1 MRFGAL
7 AGLDGFGQ
15 PTVVRLG
22 ILQRL
27 GTEFAGNLANRRGA
41 VPTITCGTKLAF
53 QHGGGNLPLD
63 RHGRLGQLAEQFS
76 SLIRHALRIRLGWF
90 RASVNLSWA
99 LMGVM
104 GLPCVSPDTTEASQ
118 TTITSSKISL
128 PSGPGSIEGLGES
141 FEPQLNTGTYAMGLP
156 LKLPLVRGAVQ
167 PEVRFA
173 YNSGSGNGP
182 LGLGWRLD
190 VPALQRQTDKGL
202 PQYTTNDTFVTFAG
216 EELVALADGTFRT
229 ENESSFTRWENLSA
243 GGWRATRRD
252 GTVVRY
258 GQTAQARQDHPTLG
272 TFKWMLESAQ
282 DLNGNRVEY
291 SYAKDAGEIYLSAVE
306 FGHHATLPSSF
317 YRLTFHYETNRPDC
331 LTDYRGRFRCETRWR
346 LESTALE
353 FEGRRIR
360 FWKFDYH
367 TTAPFSLLASF
378 TQFGDERS
386 NTGTNALLNTD
397 YLPPVTFDYSL
408 PELGAGR
415 QWTEVGPF
423 QNIRFSIREADLVDL
438 NRDGLPD
445 VLLYDFGRYYS
456 YSNRGPG
463 LPFAA
468 SQEFTSPV
476 FYPALD
482 APTTKLADLRGDASV
497 KVLVEEDGSYYY
509 RAFTSAT
516 TLGTDIDYLV
526 PGAFPISD
534 PEVQLVDIDNDRALD
549 FVATDQGDSTFA
561 MVLSRAGSGSATV
574 TKSPPTPLAMN
585 VSFANGWQFADLNG
599 DRMPDLAIIGTVEE
613 GGTFFYPG
621 KGFGE
626 FDAVQ
631 AMGSG
636 PNGPTESDR
645 ADGGLT
651 LVDLDGDGLADLVS
665 VRSGVVKI
673 WRNLSGKQWAAPVV
687 ITDDEVPNWN
697 GGVTAIR
704 FADMNGNGS
713 VDLVW
718 NDPDEGIFLRY
729 LDLNPGTK
737 PNVITRMANGMG
749 RSLEIEYRTSTDYML
764 ASAGTSNAW
773 TLEPPFPIP
782 VVSAFTER
790 DGLGSTYRTEITYR
804 NGYYDALEREFR
816 GFETAIRTDVGNT
829 NQGAPSLL
837 TEFRFDT
844 GALVEAL
851 KGKPLQVERRTQNGE
866 LFDRA
871 TTIWTNRVL
880 SLALAGNE
888 TRNVTFAF
896 QSSEQTEVIESGN
909 GTPVTL
915 LREFEWDD
923 FGNTVWLADYG
934 RVEGANRSAWDDER
948 ITTNL
953 FTAAFPDGQAHWIL
967 GLPVSETIT
976 DEDGNIVTRTE
987 SFYDDETFS
996 GNNPGA
1002 VTRGNLTL
1010 QRRLVNPAT
1019 NQKINVS
1026 RNRYDDYGNVVE
1038 IYDPLA
1044 VPSFFAAGHAREIAY
1059 DSSLHTYPVTETI
1072 HIGSNTPPLIVQAN
1086 YDFGLGMMTSSTDF
1100 NTNTSFYG
1108 YDTFGRINTI
1118 TKPGDT
1124 TNAPTELYAYQL
1136 GIPLDSNRLINFISA
1151 SKRETAGGGT
1161 LDSRL
1166 FFDGLGR
1173 KVMVRA
1179 EGEVPGQTVVTDTV
1193 VYNDRRG
1200 VWRKYLPYFET
1211 GGLDWNDPT
1220 FQSGFVES
1228 HYDALGRVTRAYQPE
1243 VDGERVF
1250 ADTTYEP
1257 LARLVKDEEQ
1267 TRTNSIHYGSAM
1279 RHIEDGLRNQ
1289 DGAGRLRQ
1297 VQEIVKLTGS
1307 DAPVGAPEIWTT
1319 RYEYDLLDQLTRI
1332 TDSQSNVKIMTYDGL
1347 ARLKFMDDPDR
1358 GEMHYVYDDASN
1370 LKQTTDNKGQVIQYT
1385 YDGANRIQTED
1396 YLDAAGRVPDVE
1408 YFYDALLPGFPGGNV
1423 RGQLAAV
1430 RDLSGEEHFSYDA
1443 RSRIVSQTKRIPD
1456 PVFLSLSAGQV
1467 VLVNYT
1473 TRYTYDSMDRV
1484 VALTYPDGDVVTN
1497 LYNPRGLLTRI
1508 TGGPTESIISN
1519 ITYRA
1524 SAQLNNIR
1532 YGNAVLTSYDYDPR
1546 LRLKKL
1552 HTLSA
1557 TGGEGG
1563 GEVEFIHFT
1572 YDFDAVSN
1580 IKAIHDHR
1588 PLAVVPANDPRR
1600 NTQIFGYDSLYRLT
1614 RAEYPA
1620 ILEGSPG
1627 HIDYRY
1633 DRIGNMISQ
1642 LSNIPHV
1649 EDGKSVTDLGT
1660 MFSGGTAGSS
1670 GRLGKGTQPGPHALT
1685 SITQP
1690 STNNPQPRLYPYDQ
1704 NGNMTNIDGL
1714 TNTWDFKDR
1723 LLAVENDKMRA
1734 EYAYDCTD
1742 RRIMK
1747 RVWQKPPLA
1756 PIGGEGQGEGATPS
1770 LTILYINKFFEI
1782 REHDSPV
1789 KYFWNGETRVARVTG
1804 TLSPSAERQQFLRLH
1819 PGWNLASINV
1829 GNAQAQLDPANQPL
1843 LQTAV
1848 FWTNN
1853 SPGGEFLP
1861 ITVAT
1866 PFAAGTVAWLRAT
1879 GECVLTLTGTPHG
1892 PPPTQLDPVGQ
1903 FLANTTGEGWDTEAA
1918 FPQDASIQRFDAQA
1932 QDWQER
1938 LWGQLATVSTL
1949 SPKIPTGESLFIK
1962 PATTNMVNAPS
1973 ASLNIRYYHQDHLGS
1988 SSVVSDGDG
1997 IVVEENANYTFG
2009 FPRANHRP
2017 RNRIEPFTFTQKEH
2031 DSETRLNY
2039 FDARYLHTAHGRF
2052 ISVDPLARGP
2062 SRQGFSPQHLNPY
2075 AYGYARPLVL
2085 IDPDGR
2091 EGVWASITRDAGTM
2105 FEMMDEDYKQHF
2117 AQTSQALEDWGTRLA
2132 GEDKMVAAYGVA
2144 FLQTAYKAFTPDDLT
2159 GVVTTLASAGATGAG
2174 KWMSEATKN
2183 TVSYISTVGGDI
2195 TSQLVK
2201 MGSGAQS
2208 EFSFLRV
2215 GITHHFAAFDLWL
2228 GSESQ
2233 KVQNRINFGVS
2244 RLESEMLSL
2253 SSLAKYSESIGDWR
2267 MVKGAMESVQ
2277 QSASLLWD
2285 KIITP
2290 GLESRSDNR

>member
-1 MRFGAL
+1 
-7 AGLDGFGQ
+7 
-15 PTVVRLG
+15 
-22 ILQRL
+22 
-27 GTEFAGNLANRRGA
+27 
-41 VPTITCGTKLAF
+41 
-53 QHGGGNLPLD
+53 
-63 RHGRLGQLAEQFS
+63 
-76 SLIRHALRIRLGWF
+76 
-90 RASVNLSWA
+90 
-99 LMGVM
+99 
-104 GLPCVSPDTTEASQ
+104 
-118 TTITSSKISL
+118 
-128 PSGPGSIEGLGES
+128 
-141 FEPQLNTGTYAMGLP
+141 MGLP
-156 LKLPLVRGAVQ
+156 LKLPPVRGAVQ

-202 PQYTTNDTFVTFAG
+202 PQYATNDTFVTFAG
-216 EELVALADGTFRT
+216 EELVALADGTFRA
-229 ENESSFTRWENLSA
+229 ENESSFTRWENL
-243 GGWRATRRD
+243 GTNGWRATRRD

-272 TFKWMLESAQ
+272 SFKWMLESAQ
-282 DLNGNRVEY
+282 DLNGNRVTY
-291 SYAKDAGEIYLSAVE
+291 SYTKDAGEIYLSAVE
-306 FGHHATLPSSF
+306 FGRHVSLPSSF

-346 LESTALE
+346 LESAALE

-367 TTAPFSLLASF
+367 TNSPLSLLARF
-378 TQFGDERS
+378 IQFGDERS
-386 NTGTNALLNTD
+386 ATNGNAQLNTD
-397 YLPPVTFDYSL
+397 YLPPVTFEYSL
-408 PELGAGR
+408 PELGANR
-415 QWTEVGPF
+415 QWIDVGPF
-423 QNIRFSIREADLVDL
+423 QSICFAAREADFVDV

-445 VLLYDFGRYYS
+445 VLLFDNDKYYS
-456 YSNRGPG
+456 YLNRGPG

-497 KVLVEEDGSYYY
+497 KVLVEEDDSYSY

-516 TLGTDIDYLV
+516 TLGADIDYLV

-574 TKSPPTPLAMN
+574 TKSSPTPLAMN

-613 GGTFFYPG
+613 GGTFNYPG

-631 AMGSG
+631 AIGSG
-636 PNGPTESDR
+636 PSGPTASDR

-673 WRNLSGKQWAAPVV
+673 WRNLSGKQWAAPVI

-713 VDLVW
+713 VDIVW
-718 NDPDEGIFLRY
+718 NDPDQGIFLRY

-764 ASAGTSNAW
+764 AATGTSNAW
-773 TLEPPFPIP
+773 TQVPPFPIP

-837 TEFRFDT
+837 TEYRFDT
-844 GALVEAL
+844 GASVEAL
-851 KGKPLQVERRTQNGE
+851 KGKPLQVERRTAGGA

-871 TTIWTNRVL
+871 TTVWTNRVL
-880 SLALAGNE
+880 SLAQAGNE

-915 LREFEWDD
+915 LREFAWDD

-948 ITTNL
+948 ITTNV
-953 FTAAFPDGQAHWIL
+953 FTSAFPDGQTRWIL

-976 DEDGNIVTRTE
+976 DEHGNVVTRTE

-996 GNNPGA
+996 GNNPGV

-1026 RNRYDDYGNVVE
+1026 RNRYDGYGNVVE

-1044 VPSFFAAGHAREIAY
+1044 VPSFFTGGHAREIAY

-1086 YDFGLGMMTSSTDF
+1086 YDFGLGVMTSSRDF
-1100 NTNTSFYG
+1100 NTNTSFYH
-1108 YDTFGRINTI
+1108 YDTFGRITTI

-1124 TNAPTELYAYQL
+1124 TNAPTEFYAYQL
-1136 GIPLDSNRLINFISA
+1136 GIPLDTNRLINFISA

-1179 EGEVPGQTVVTDTV
+1179 EGEIPGQTVVTDTV

-1200 VWRKYLPYFET
+1200 VWKKYLPYFET
-1211 GGLDWNDPT
+1211 NSLAWNDPT

-1250 ADTTYEP
+1250 AETTYEP

-1297 VQEIVKLTGS
+1297 VQEIVKLTDSG
-1307 DAPVGAPEIWTT
+1307 DPVGSPETWTT
-1319 RYEYDLLDQLTRI
+1319 TYEYDLLDQLTRI
-1332 TDSQSNVKIMTYDGL
+1332 TDSQNNVKVMSYDGL

-1385 YDGANRIQTED
+1385 YDGANRIKTED
-1396 YLDAAGRVPDVE
+1396 YLDAAGHSPDVE
-1408 YFYDALLPGFPGGNV
+1408 YFYDASLPGFLSGNV
-1423 RGQLAAV
+1423 RGQLATV

-1508 TGGPTESIISN
+1508 TGGPSGSIISN

-1546 LRLKKL
+1546 LRLSSL
-1552 HTLSA
+1552 ATRHSA
-1557 TGGEGG
+1557 LGTEL
-1563 GEVEFIHFT
+1563 INFT
-1572 YDFDAVSN
+1572 YDFDGVSN
-1580 IKAIHDHR
+1580 IKAIHDNR
-1588 PLAVVPANDPRR
+1588 PLSVISANDPRR
-1600 NTQIFGYDSLYRLT
+1600 NAQLFQYDSLYRLT

-1620 ILEGSPG
+1620 ILDGSPG

-1633 DRIGNMISQ
+1633 DRIGNMTSQ

-1649 EDGKSVTDLGT
+1649 EDGRSVTDLGT
-1660 MFSGGTAGSS
+1660 MISGGTAGSS

-1685 SITQP
+1685 AITQP

-1723 LLAVENDKMRA
+1723 LIAVENDKMRA
-1734 EYAYDCTD
+1734 EYTYDYTD

-1770 LTILYINKFFEI
+1770 LTTLYINKFFEI

-1789 KYFWNGETRVARVTG
+1789 KYVWNGETRVARVTG

-1829 GNAQAQLDPANQPL
+1829 GNAQGQLDPANQPL
-1843 LQTAV
+1843 IQTAV

-1853 SPGGEFLP
+1853 STGGEFLP
-1861 ITVAT
+1861 ITAAT
-1866 PFAAGTVAWLRAT
+1866 PLPAGTVAWLRTT
-1879 GECVLTLTGTPHG
+1879 GECVLTLTGTPPS
-1892 PPPTQLDPVGQ
+1892 PPLTDLDPNGQ
-1903 FLANTTGEGWDTEAA
+1903 FLANTTGEGWDIKAA
-1918 FPQDASIQRFDAQA
+1918 FALDASLHRFDAQA
-1932 QDWQER
+1932 QNWRER
-1938 LWGQLATVSTL
+1938 FAAPFTAISDL
-1949 SPKIPTGESLFIK
+1949 SPNIPTGESAYIK
-1962 PATTNMVNAPS
+1962 PAATNKVNTPAT
-1973 ASLNIRYYHQDHLGS
+1973 SLSIRYYHQDHLGS
-1988 SSVVSDGDG
+1988 SCALSDRIGDS
-1997 IVVEENANYTFG
+1997 IEEIANYAFG
-2009 FPRANHRP
+2009 YARSKQTPRGVAERYG
-2017 RNRIEPFTFTQKEH
+2017 FTQKEQ
-2031 DSETRLNY
+2031 DVESQLTY
-2039 FDARYLHTAHGRF
+2039 FEARYLSSALGRF
-2052 ISVDPLARGP
+2052 MSVDPVFTDSSASASFVVGRP
-2062 SRQGFSPQHLNPY
+2062 RVLNPY
-2075 AYGYARPLVL
+2075 SSSLNNPIVVTDSTGKYPEWGVMVTLDRTAAALTGARGFVGALGGRAVNELAIEGVNSLKGMKLEKEARTLQAADGVFSVSSGLATAAGAVAAGGAAGAAAGVGAAWGIGRGIGEIFLAIVPSAGHVVGDKFADWLNPQGKADAVMLAKTVRPLPTPRDPNQVTVDQVL
-2085 IDPDGR
+2085 GLAPKHPEQIRQDAVR
-2091 EGVWASITRDAGTM
+2091 E
-2105 FEMMDEDYKQHF
+2105 
-2117 AQTSQALEDWGTRLA
+2117 LEKHRGSLVFDQPF
-2132 GEDKMVAAYGVA
+2132 DKNPVRP
-2144 FLQTAYKAFTPDDLT
+2144 FPLK
-2159 GVVTTLASAGATGAG
+2159 
-2174 KWMSEATKN
+2174 
-2183 TVSYISTVGGDI
+2183 
-2195 TSQLVK
+2195 
-2201 MGSGAQS
+2201 
-2208 EFSFLRV
+2208 
-2215 GITHHFAAFDLWL
+2215 
-2228 GSESQ
+2228 
-2233 KVQNRINFGVS
+2233 
-2244 RLESEMLSL
+2244 ESEPLR
-2253 SSLAKYSESIGDWR
+2253 IPVID
-2267 MVKGAMESVQ
+2267 
-2277 QSASLLWD
+2277 
-2285 KIITP
+2285 
-2290 GLESRSDNR
+2290 

>member
-1 MRFGAL
+1 MGVRCF
-7 AGLDGFGQ
+7 AGLDGFRE

-22 ILQRL
+22 VLHDL
-27 GTEFAGNLANRRGA
+27 GPVFSRDIANVDGSSAPFFGATEVEIQDGSPHF
-41 VPTITCGTKLAF
+41 T
-53 QHGGGNLPLD
+53 LD
-63 RHGRLGQLAEQFS
+63 RQGRLGQLAEQFS
-76 SLIRHALRIRLGWF
+76 SLIRHALRIRRGWL
-90 RASVNLSWA
+90 RASVNLRWVLA
-99 LMGVM
+99 
-104 GLPCVSPDTTEASQ
+104 GLAGIQLFFGQIGQAAQNSVSA
-118 TTITSSKISL
+118 SKISL

-156 LKLPLVRGAVQ
+156 LKLPPVRGAVQ

-216 EELVALADGTFRT
+216 EELVALADGTFRA
-229 ENESSFTRWENLSA
+229 ENESSFTRWENLGA

-252 GTVVRY
+252 GSVVRY
-258 GQTAQARQDHPTLG
+258 GQTAQARQDHSTLG

-291 SYAKDAGEIYLSAVE
+291 AYAKDAGEIYLSAVE
-306 FGHHATLPSSF
+306 FGHHAVLPSSF
-317 YRLTFHYETNRPDC
+317 YRLTFQYETNRPDC
-331 LTDYRGRFRCETRWR
+331 LTDYRGRFRAETRWR
-346 LESTALE
+346 LASAALE

-367 TTAPFSLLASF
+367 TNAPLSLLASF

-408 PELGAGR
+408 PELGANR
-415 QWTEVGPF
+415 QWTDVGPF
-423 QNIRFSIREADLVDL
+423 QNIRFAIREADLLDV

-445 VLLYDFGRYYS
+445 VLLYEDGTYHS
-456 YSNRGPG
+456 YLNRGPG
-463 LPFAA
+463 LPFGPA
-468 SQEFTSPV
+468 QEFTSSV
-476 FYPALD
+476 FYPALNL
-482 APTTKLADLRGDASV
+482 PTTKLADLRGDGSV
-497 KVLVEEDGSYYY
+497 KVLVEEDSNYYY

-526 PGAFPISD
+526 PGTFPISD

-561 MVLSRAGSGSATV
+561 MVLSRAGTGSATV
-574 TKSPPTPLAMN
+574 TKSSPTPLAMN

-626 FDAVQ
+626 FDEVQ
-631 AMGSG
+631 SIGSG
-636 PNGPTESDR
+636 PDGPTESDR

-651 LVDLDGDGLADLVS
+651 LVDIDGDGLADLVS

-673 WRNLSGKQWAAPVV
+673 WLNRAGKEWAAPVI
-687 ITDDEVPNWN
+687 ITDAEVPDWN
-697 GGVTAIR
+697 GGVTTVR

-713 VDLVW
+713 VDIVW
-718 NDPDEGIFLRY
+718 NDPDQAIFLRY

-737 PNVITRMANGMG
+737 PNVLTRMANGMG
-749 RSLEIEYRTSTDYML
+749 RSLEIEYRASTDYML
-764 ASAGTSNAW
+764 AAVGTSNAW
-773 TLEPPFPIP
+773 TLIPPFPIP

-816 GFETAIRTDVGNT
+816 GFETAIRTDVGNDS
-829 NQGAPSLL
+829 QGAPSLL
-837 TEFRFDT
+837 TEYRFDT
-844 GALVEAL
+844 GALIESL
-851 KGKPLQVERRTQNGE
+851 KGKPLQVERRNLAGE
-866 LFDRA
+866 VFDRVS
-871 TTIWTNRVL
+871 TIWTNREL
-880 SLALAGNE
+880 PLTLAANE
-888 TRNVTFAF
+888 TRTVSFAF
-896 QSSEQTEVIESGN
+896 QTRESTEVIERGL
-909 GTPVTL
+909 GTPVML
-915 LREFEWDD
+915 LREFEWDNY
-923 FGNTVWLADYG
+923 GNTIRLADFG
-934 RVEGANRSAWDDER
+934 RVEGANLSAWDDER
-948 ITTNL
+948 VTTNL
-953 FTAAFPDGQAHWIL
+953 FTAAFPDGLTKWIL
-967 GLPVSETIT
+967 GLPVSETIL
-976 DEDGNIVTRTE
+976 DEHGQVITRTE
-987 SFYDDETFS
+987 SFYDDDTFS

-1026 RNRYDDYGNVVE
+1026 RNRYDGYGNVVE

-1086 YDFGLGMMTSSTDF
+1086 YDFGLGVMTSSTDF
-1100 NTNTSFYG
+1100 NTNTSSYG
-1108 YDTFGRINTI
+1108 YDTFGRISTI

-1136 GIPLDSNRLINFISA
+1136 GIALETNRLINFISA

-1179 EGEVPGQTVVTDTV
+1179 EGEIPGQTVVTDTV
-1193 VYNDRRG
+1193 VYNDRRN
-1200 VWRKYLPYFET
+1200 VWKKYLPYFET
-1211 GGLDWNDPT
+1211 GSLDWNDPT

-1228 HYDALGRVTRAYQPE
+1228 HYDALGRVRRAYQPE

-1250 ADTTYEP
+1250 AETTYEP

-1267 TRTNSIHYGSAM
+1267 TRTNSIHFGSAM

-1307 DAPVGAPEIWTT
+1307 GAPVGPPETWTT
-1319 RYEYDLLDQLTRI
+1319 SYEYDLLDQLTRI
-1332 TDSQSNVKIMTYDGL
+1332 TDSQNNVKVMAYDGL
-1347 ARLKFMDDPDR
+1347 ARLTFMDDPDR

-1385 YDGANRIQTED
+1385 YDGANRIKTED
-1396 YLDAAGRVPDVE
+1396 YLDAAGKSPDVE
-1408 YFYDALLPGFPGGNV
+1408 YFYDASLPGFSGNNV

-1430 RDLSGEEHFSYDA
+1430 RDLSGEEHFTYDA
-1443 RSRIVSQTKRIPD
+1443 RARIVAQTKRIPD
-1456 PVFLSLSAGQV
+1456 PVFLSLAAGGEGQGEV

-1484 VALTYPDGDVVTN
+1484 VSLTYPDGDVVTN

-1508 TGGPTESIISN
+1508 TGGPSGSIISN

-1532 YGNAVLTSYDYDPR
+1532 YGNTVLTSYDYDPR

-1552 HTLSA
+1552 HTVSP

-1563 GEVEFIHFT
+1563 SEGDFINFT

-1580 IKAIHDHR
+1580 IKAIHDNR
-1588 PLAVVPANDPRR
+1588 PLSVVPANDPRR
-1600 NTQIFGYDSLYRLT
+1600 NTQLFQYDSLYRLT

-1633 DRIGNMISQ
+1633 DRIGNMTSQ
-1642 LSNIPHV
+1642 FSNIPHV
-1649 EDGKSVTDLGT
+1649 EDGKSVTDLGAMT
-1660 MFSGGTAGSS
+1660 SGGTAGSS
-1670 GRLGKGTQPGPHALT
+1670 GRLGKGSQPGPHALT
-1685 SITQP
+1685 RISLSAGGEGQGEVV
-1690 STNNPQPRLYPYDQ
+1690 RDYPYDA

-1723 LLAVENDKMRA
+1723 LIAVENDKMRA
-1734 EYAYDCTD
+1734 QYTYDYTD

-1747 RVWQKPPLA
+1747 RVWQKNSLS
-1756 PIGGEGQGEGATPS
+1756 PIGGEGQGEGAAPS
-1770 LTILYINKFFEI
+1770 LTTLYINKFFEI

-1789 KYFWNGETRVARVTG
+1789 KYVWNGETRVARVTG
-1804 TLSPSAERQQFLRLH
+1804 TLTPSAERYQFLRLH
-1819 PGWNLASINV
+1819 PGWNLASVNV

-1861 ITVAT
+1861 ITAAT
-1866 PFAAGTVAWLRAT
+1866 SLPAGTVAWLRAT
-1879 GECVLTLTGTPHG
+1879 GECVFEVIGA
-1892 PPPTQLDPVGQ
+1892 PPNAISPVLDPNGQ
-1903 FLANTTGEGWDTEAA
+1903 
-1918 FPQDASIQRFDAQA
+1918 
-1932 QDWQER
+1932 
-1938 LWGQLATVSTL
+1938 
-1949 SPKIPTGESLFIK
+1949 
-1962 PATTNMVNAPS
+1962 
-1973 ASLNIRYYHQDHLGS
+1973 
-1988 SSVVSDGDG
+1988 
-1997 IVVEENANYTFG
+1997 
-2009 FPRANHRP
+2009 
-2017 RNRIEPFTFTQKEH
+2017 
-2031 DSETRLNY
+2031 
-2039 FDARYLHTAHGRF
+2039 
-2052 ISVDPLARGP
+2052 
-2062 SRQGFSPQHLNPY
+2062 
-2075 AYGYARPLVL
+2075 
-2085 IDPDGR
+2085 
-2091 EGVWASITRDAGTM
+2091 
-2105 FEMMDEDYKQHF
+2105 
-2117 AQTSQALEDWGTRLA
+2117 
-2132 GEDKMVAAYGVA
+2132 
-2144 FLQTAYKAFTPDDLT
+2144 
-2159 GVVTTLASAGATGAG
+2159 
-2174 KWMSEATKN
+2174 
-2183 TVSYISTVGGDI
+2183 
-2195 TSQLVK
+2195 
-2201 MGSGAQS
+2201 
-2208 EFSFLRV
+2208 
-2215 GITHHFAAFDLWL
+2215 
-2228 GSESQ
+2228 
-2233 KVQNRINFGVS
+2233 
-2244 RLESEMLSL
+2244 
-2253 SSLAKYSESIGDWR
+2253 
-2267 MVKGAMESVQ
+2267 
-2277 QSASLLWD
+2277 
-2285 KIITP
+2285 
-2290 GLESRSDNR
+2290 